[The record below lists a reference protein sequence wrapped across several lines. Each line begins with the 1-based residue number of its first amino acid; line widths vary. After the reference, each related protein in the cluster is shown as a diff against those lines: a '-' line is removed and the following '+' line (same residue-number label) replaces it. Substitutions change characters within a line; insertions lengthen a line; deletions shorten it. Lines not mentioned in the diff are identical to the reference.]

1 MDIFQEIDRLTASEI
16 NAVVDAVLA
25 KYQELF
31 PDWEIATFSIFK
43 KDDRED
49 QIDRLI
55 QLLKELKTSR

>member
-25 KYQELF
+25 KYQMLF

-43 KDDRED
+43 KDDSED